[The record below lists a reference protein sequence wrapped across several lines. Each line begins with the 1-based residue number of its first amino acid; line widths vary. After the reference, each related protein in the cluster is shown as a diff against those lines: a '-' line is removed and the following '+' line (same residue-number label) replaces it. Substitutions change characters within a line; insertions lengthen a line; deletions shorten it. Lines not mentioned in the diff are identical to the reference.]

1 MASQVVLM
9 VSGSQAN
16 NAVIDVLRARVG
28 KEYVLVRTNRAS
40 GEGKKG
46 ETRQFNGKDYAVA
59 LFDQEADG
67 TRIEE
72 IVR

>member
-1 MASQVVLM
+1 M
-9 VSGSQAN
+9 
-16 NAVIDVLRARVG
+16 IDVLHARVG